1 MGAARPP
8 AHPQQAQFGGNR
20 RLLSVARGRACRRPA
35 ENPRRAR
42 RNRRAGAV
50 RQGFSRHPRPR
61 PPGAVALGLLRAG
74 DGASL
79 IAAARPRRRDPQSR
93 DRPVHRGSENGR
105 GADARMTNFPD
116 PGPVG
121 SRLVG
126 SKPGGSRSV
135 LIGVI
140 VAGIAL
146 LAVGIYA
153 AVALS
158 GIGEVEMSAA
168 GWGAMLLG
176 AVLTLALGL
185 GLMSLV
191 FISNRRGY
199 DERGDHRH

>member
-1 MGAARPP
+1 MTT
-8 AHPQQAQFGGNR
+8 
-20 RLLSVARGRACRRPA
+20 
-35 ENPRRAR
+35 
-42 RNRRAGAV
+42 
-50 RQGFSRHPRPR
+50 PRPR
-61 PPGAVALGLLRAG
+61 TSWLQMAG
-74 DGASL
+74 S
-79 IAAARPRRRDPQSR
+79 
-93 DRPVHRGSENGR
+93 GS
-105 GADARMTNFPD
+105 A
-116 PGPVG
+116 
-121 SRLVG
+121 
-126 SKPGGSRSV
+126 GSRSA

-176 AVLTLALGL
+176 IVLTLALGL

-199 DERGDHRH
+199 DERGDHRR

>member
-1 MGAARPP
+1 
-8 AHPQQAQFGGNR
+8 
-20 RLLSVARGRACRRPA
+20 
-35 ENPRRAR
+35 
-42 RNRRAGAV
+42 
-50 RQGFSRHPRPR
+50 
-61 PPGAVALGLLRAG
+61 
-74 DGASL
+74 
-79 IAAARPRRRDPQSR
+79 
-93 DRPVHRGSENGR
+93 
-105 GADARMTNFPD
+105 MTNSPD

-121 SRLVG
+121 SRLAGSRLVG
-126 SKPGGSRSV
+126 SRPGGSRSV

-158 GIGEVEMSAA
+158 GMGEVEMSAA

-176 AVLTLALGL
+176 VVLTLALGL

>member
-1 MGAARPP
+1 
-8 AHPQQAQFGGNR
+8 
-20 RLLSVARGRACRRPA
+20 
-35 ENPRRAR
+35 
-42 RNRRAGAV
+42 
-50 RQGFSRHPRPR
+50 
-61 PPGAVALGLLRAG
+61 
-74 DGASL
+74 
-79 IAAARPRRRDPQSR
+79 
-93 DRPVHRGSENGR
+93 
-105 GADARMTNFPD
+105 MTNSPD

-121 SRLVG
+121 SRPAG
-126 SKPGGSRSV
+126 SRPGGSRSV

-146 LAVGIYA
+146 LAVGIYV

-176 AVLTLALGL
+176 VVLTLALGL